1 MKRRLLFPTSVLGL
15 LTVAAFGSGACS
27 NKSADPTAAAGTVT
41 IAAGVVSLDA
51 AHADDVTVTVGK
63 LAFPKATHPDIASL
77 AAGAVLVGEAGVSPA
92 TANPWGFLR
101 KVVSVTDDGNGNSV
115 VTTQQATILD
125 LVDEGELS
133 GTLTIPADSSASTAS
148 VKTLRP
154 KGGPITLIDLTG
166 KKLLDETLT
175 ATISG
180 KSVGFQALATL
191 TKGSLQ
197 FTPNFDVGAKI
208 KPALTLDIKKLI
220 SEAHVIANG
229 SLDATAEI
237 SASLKLVNPGT
248 LTGADIAA
256 LIANK
261 LTKSTTTSLMDK
273 DIALPGLKLGP
284 ISVPAHAHFTAN
296 VACDFK
302 WGGETSVVVGATGNV
317 TVSAGAKW
325 DGSTVSPVWSHSE
338 TLNITGPN
346 WTITDDVLLKCSV
359 IPHFE
364 VSLWDVAA
372 GEVTASAY
380 ASISAQAT
388 CNSSTLTGDVAGQ
401 AFAGANATAKASLDV
416 FGLYKW
422 SKECTL
428 FDVHTPVASVT
439 GSFPLGKGATC
450 TAAPA
455 PTVPAPITDPGPS
468 CFGGAST
475 SGDDAGVNDGGSSG
489 GDAGTL
495 PDGAPIM
502 CSHDSC
508 TRGDVLTDG
517 CTNDGEGGKCI
528 TAICKND
535 DYCCTSGWTLSCVQ
549 HVIDGDYGCA
559 KKACP

>member
-1 MKRRLLFPTSVLGL
+1 MKRRLLFPTSILGL

-27 NKSADPTAAAGTVT
+27 SKSTDPTPGDGTVKV
-41 IAAGVVSLDA
+41 AEGVVSLDA
-51 AHADDVTVTVGK
+51 AHADDVTVAVGK
-63 LAFPKATHPDIASL
+63 LSFPKSTHPEIASL
-77 AAGAVLVGEAGVSPA
+77 VAGNVLVGEAGTSP
-92 TANPWGFLR
+92 TTPNPWGFLR
-101 KVVSVTDDGNGNSV
+101 KVVSVSDDGAGNSV
-115 VTTQQATILD
+115 VTTTQATILD
-125 LVDEGELS
+125 LVDEGEFS
-133 GTLTIPADSSASTAS
+133 GTLTIPADGSAATAS
-148 VKTLRP
+148 VKGLRP

-175 ATISG
+175 ANISG
-180 KSVGFQALATL
+180 KSVGFQAVATL

-229 SLDATAEI
+229 SLDAVAEI
-237 SASLKLVNPGT
+237 DASLKLVNPGT

-261 LTKSTTTSLMDK
+261 LTKSSTTSLVDK
-273 DIALPGLKLGP
+273 DIPLPGLKLGP
-284 ISVPAHAHFTAN
+284 ISVPAHAHFNAS
-296 VACDFK
+296 VVCDFK
-302 WGGETSVVVGATGNV
+302 WGGETRVVVGAKGNV

-325 DGSTVSPVWSHSE
+325 DGSTVQPVWSHTES
-338 TLNITGPN
+338 LDITGPT
-346 WTITDDVLLKCSV
+346 WTITDDILLKCSV

-380 ASISAQAT
+380 ASLSAQAT
-388 CNSSTLTGDVAGQ
+388 CNTSTLTGDVAGQ
-401 AFAGANATAKASLDV
+401 AFAGANATAKASLNV

-422 SKECTL
+422 EKECTL
-428 FDVHTPVASVT
+428 FDVHTPVASVS

-450 TAAPA
+450 TPAPA

-475 SGDDAGVNDGGSSG
+475 PADDAGVSETGSTG

-502 CSHDSC
+502 CSHDVC
-508 TRGDVLTDG
+508 TKGELLTEGCKQDNQDG
-517 CTNDGEGGKCI
+517 ACI
-528 TAICKND
+528 AAICKND
-535 DYCCTSGWTLSCVQ
+535 PYCCTSSWSLSCVQ
-549 HVIDGDYGCA
+549 IVIDGKYGCTPRT
-559 KKACP
+559 CP